1 MDMNAPLPGPF
12 TLADLLTVGWL
23 FVAWLGIGWIT
34 EHPPRNHPSVSE
46 VMKAYRREWMRHFV
60 TRDPRIFDA
69 NILTSLRE
77 GTAFFAS
84 ACMIAIGGGL
94 ALIGN
99 TDQLAGVARQ
109 FDMEHVP
116 ALKWEIKI
124 VLVLFFVANALLRFI
139 WSHRLFGYCA
149 ILMAS
154 VPNDPSDPRALPSAM
169 QAAEINI
176 TAARS
181 YNSGLR
187 CVYFA
192 LAAVGWLAGP
202 VALFVTTGYVI
213 FITVRREFA
222 SHSRRAIMQHV
233 PVEPGLIPGDGQRQ
247 QTGN

>member
-23 FVAWLGIGWIT
+23 FVAWLAIGWIT

-109 FDMEHVP
+109 FDLEHVP

-124 VLVLFFVANALLRFI
+124 VLVLFFVANALLRFV

-154 VPNDPSDPRALPSAM
+154 VPNDADDPVATVRAH
-169 QAAEINI
+169 QAAELNV
-176 TAARS
+176 TAAKS
-181 YNSGLR
+181 YNIGLR
-187 CVYFA
+187 SVYFG
-192 LAAVGWLAGP
+192 LAALGWLAGP
-202 VALFVTTGYVI
+202 WMLFLTTTVVLALTW
-213 FITVRREFA
+213 RREFA
-222 SHSRRAIMQHV
+222 SHSRAIMLRDL
-233 PVEPGLIPGDGQRQ
+233 PSIGKI
-247 QTGN
+247 